1 VQAIQ
6 FNYPAVL
13 AAALVCF
20 LVGGVW
26 YSPFLFARAWMR
38 EAGLDEARIRD
49 GKLASVFALALL
61 CSLVIAFNL
70 AAFIGPQH
78 GVVFGAFA
86 GLAAG
91 LGWAAMSIG
100 VIFLF
105 ERRSFRLWLIHAG
118 YLVVSYTAMG
128 ALIGAWR

>member
-1 VQAIQ
+1 MDTIQ

-13 AAALVCF
+13 AAAMVCF
-20 LVGGVW
+20 LIGGVW
-26 YSPFLFARAWMR
+26 YSPFLFAKPWMR

-49 GKLASVFALALL
+49 GKLARVFAGALL

-70 AAFIGPQH
+70 AAFIGPQ
-78 GVVFGAFA
+78 GAAFGALA

-91 LGWAAMSIG
+91 LGWAAMSMG

-118 YLVVSYTAMG
+118 YLVVSYTTMG
-128 ALIGAWR
+128 ALIGAWK